1 MADTKISAAADVG
14 TPVGTD
20 MLPMARSGS
29 ASAYRVSMAEIATFA
44 TPASIVNSFNTR
56 NGTVTL
62 SSVDVNT
69 ALGFIPYNS
78 SNPANYVNTTQAAT
92 AAPVQS
98 VATRKGDIVLK
109 HTDITDW
116 DTTLAPYALTT
127 SLMPDA
133 PSDGKLYGRGS
144 SLWTQVTFSAVAGTA
159 TYAQLPSEV
168 AQVPISFPVAGKPI
182 PASTV
187 NVPMAMALSVPS
199 GLAGTVVYDV
209 NKTTTNA
216 VFTLNRISSG
226 ITTALGTITITN
238 ASNTSCTLAGSG
250 GSLAVGDV
258 LQLVAPG
265 TQDATLSDVGLTVL
279 ASRV

>member
-1 MADTKISAAADVG
+1 MADVKISAATDIV
-14 TPVGTD
+14 TPVATD

-29 ASAYRVSMAEIATFA
+29 STAYRVTMAELASFA
-44 TPASIVNSFNTR
+44 TPASLVSSFNTR
-56 NGTVTL
+56 TGSITL
-62 SSVDVNT
+62 SSTDVNT

-78 SNPANYVNTTQAAT
+78 SNPGNFVTAAQAAT

-98 VATRKGDIVLK
+98 VATRKGDITLK

-116 DTTLAPYALTT
+116 DTTLAPYALTS

-133 PSDGKLYGRGS
+133 PSDGKLYGRGN
-144 SLWTQVTFSAVAGTA
+144 SLWSQVTFSAVAGTA
-159 TYAQLPSEV
+159 SYAQLPTEV
-168 AQVPISFPVAGKPI
+168 SQVPISFPFAGKPI
-182 PASTV
+182 AASTV

-199 GLAGTVVYDV
+199 GLAGTVVYDET
-209 NKTTTNA
+209 KTTANA

-226 ITTALGTITITN
+226 TTTALGTITITST
-238 ASNTSCTLAGSG
+238 SNTSCTLTGTG

-265 TQDATLSDVGLTVL
+265 TQDATLSGVGLTVL